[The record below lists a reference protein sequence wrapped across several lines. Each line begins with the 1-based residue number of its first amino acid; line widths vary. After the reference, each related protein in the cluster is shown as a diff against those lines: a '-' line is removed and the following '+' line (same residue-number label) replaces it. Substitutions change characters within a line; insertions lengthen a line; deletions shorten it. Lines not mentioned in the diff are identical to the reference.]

1 MRIYLSPS
9 NQPHNSYVL
18 GGTQEKA
25 QMEGV
30 AARIKAI
37 LDTEYVCEAAMATL
51 SLVGL
56 SERAKEA
63 KDAGCN
69 VYLAIHSNSGDGKA
83 TGAMAFYHP
92 DQPQGKVLATN
103 IVKELGAVCPVKS
116 TRSSPVQ
123 DGMAQF
129 GGAGMGEV
137 RDPASLGLIAV
148 LAETDFHDTPVT
160 ALWIVNNKDTIARAY
175 VHALAD
181 TFNIARKPKL
191 SVALQSCVDKGI
203 INPSGDLKRMVD
215 IDTLAWAIQKLLIWL
230 GKA

>member
-160 ALWIVNNKDTIARAY
+160 ALWIVNNHDTIARAY

-181 TFNIARKPKL
+181 TFGIARKPTL
-191 SVALQSCVDKGI
+191 SPAQKWITDQGVFTGPVDWDKPVTM
-203 INPSGDLKRMVD
+203 N
-215 IDTLAWAIQKLLIWL
+215 TLAWALYKAR